1 MKKRMICITK
11 MLAVGSIIVC
21 MAGAMT
27 GCGDTSSTNNPETAE
42 SSAADDTASEEEQSE
57 EDTVDENTVYQ
68 PGDVLEEDGV
78 TITYLSAGEY
88 TDYDEW
94 SEPSEGKIVVQAEF
108 EFENTSDNDIYVGSW
123 DFECYADGYSAEG
136 YYWADAE
143 NLDAT
148 LSSGKKTKG
157 TLMYEVPEYASE
169 ILLEYET
176 NFWTEDKITFAIP
189 LE

>member
-1 MKKRMICITK
+1 MIKENAT
-11 MLAVGSIIVC
+11 AEET
-21 MAGAMT
+21 ADD
-27 GCGDTSSTNNPETAE
+27 DTSEA
-42 SSAADDTASEEEQSE
+42 
-57 EDTVDENTVYQ
+57 EDTVDENTIYQ

-94 SEPSEGKIVVQAEF
+94 SEPSDGKIVVQAEF
-108 EFENTSDNDIYVGSW
+108 EFENTSDSDIYVSSFE
-123 DFECYADGYSAEG
+123 FECYADGYSCEG
-136 YYWADAE
+136 YYYADTE
-143 NLDAT
+143 SLDAT

-157 TLMYEVPEYASE
+157 VLMYEVPEDASE
-169 ILLEYET
+169 VLLEYET